1 MMKKWKF
8 WKRSILGIF
17 FTFLTIISIAIII
30 LVWQQDRVV
39 QNIVNGFNEDFQ
51 GAIVI
56 GDTDISPFS
65 NFPFV
70 SVVIENV
77 QVYEDK
83 ADMFAPILDVSHI
96 SLGFN
101 FLTLLRGNLN
111 VNMLKIE
118 NGNFDIV
125 RYQNGSLNLL
135 NALTGERKIKDIKDE
150 YNIELQKIELAN
162 LDIIKYDENTNIHAE
177 TYIENATSRFKNSD
191 NTLMIGLE
199 SQLILNVIHDE
210 DSTIFKNKHFNAI
223 TELDY
228 NKENGML
235 TIHPSEIIL
244 KNGVFNIDGSINV
257 LDDFDIDIKIHGNNP
272 NFNLFIAF
280 APDELIPTL
289 EQYENA
295 GNIFFDA
302 TIEGKSMNGHL
313 PAVDAV
319 FGCDSAYFSNPV
331 SNKKLEQIAFSG
343 YYTNGEAR
351 KLSTMEFV
359 LENVSAK
366 PEAGTFFADLH
377 ITNFESPEI
386 DMSVTSNF
394 DLDFLAKFLNVT
406 SLQNLDGDVSLNMNF
421 KDIVDL
427 QNPEKSLEKFSQS
440 YFTELEVNDLSFEIP
455 GYPLPFDSIDI
466 KATMDGNHANIEYF
480 FLNVGNSDIT
490 IRGEIDDLPAIVH
503 QTADE
508 VNANLFIY
516 SSILNIKE
524 LTSHDTINRK
534 PIDEK
539 IDNLRL
545 DLSFKTTARALR
557 NSKNLPVGDFFVKNF
572 YGKLERYP
580 HTLRKFNAHVIIGEE
595 DMDILEFNGKID
607 KSDFQYAGSIDNYP
621 VLMGET
627 SNGTID
633 LDFSLKSDLIR
644 LEDVLAYGG
653 ENFVSEDYR
662 NEEISGFDM
671 YGNAQL
677 CFEDSLKST
686 DIYFDQLNAHLKV
699 HEMDIDDIHGKF
711 QFKDESIILKTMTGI
726 IGNTA
731 FTTNMNLFLGE
742 NDSIKKSKNMVSLNA
757 EMLDFDQ
764 LSNYGARHS
773 AGNNIN
779 YDSAFNIY
787 KLPFAD
793 IDFKFDIDEL
803 RYHRHEI
810 QDLKA
815 DFRIQKNHFIYID
828 TLLLQT
834 AGGEFDI
841 SGYFNG
847 SDPDKIYFYP
857 EVHIK
862 HVNLDQLMW
871 RFENFGQEGIVS
883 ENLQGKLSGS
893 IIGKAHMHADL
904 TPQMMGTE
912 IHMELEIIDGQIKNY
927 APLDALSEYFKNKN
941 LSIIRFDTL
950 SNNLGMSNGV
960 ITIPSMTINSSLG
973 FMEISGTQDMN
984 NHMEYYFR
992 VPLKL
997 VTKSATQKLFGK
1009 KGAVADSS
1017 QIDIIQHK
1025 NTNKKTRYLN
1035 LKLIG
1040 NPDDFKVS
1048 LGRKKKK

>member
-1 MMKKWKF
+1 MKKWKF
-8 WKRSILGIF
+8 WKRSILGVFI
-17 FTFLTIISIAIII
+17 TFLTIISIAIII

-39 QNIVNGFNEDFQ
+39 QNIVNGFNDDFQ

-56 GDTDISPFS
+56 GDTDISPFA
-65 NFPFV
+65 NFPFI
-70 SVVIENV
+70 SVVIESV

-101 FLTLLRGNLN
+101 FLALLRGNLK
-111 VNMLKIE
+111 VNLLKIE

-125 RYQNGSLNLL
+125 RYNNGSLNLV
-135 NALTGERKIKDIKDE
+135 NALTGDRKIKDIKDE

-162 LDIIKYDENTNIHAE
+162 LDIIKFDERTNIHAE
-177 TYIENATSRFKNSD
+177 TYIENATSRFKNAD

-199 SQLILNVIHDE
+199 SQLILNVINDE
-210 DSTIFKNKHFNAI
+210 DSTIFKNKHFTAI

-228 NKENGML
+228 NKENGIL

-244 KNGVFNIDGSINV
+244 KNGAFNIDGTINV
-257 LDDFDIDIKIHGNNP
+257 LDDFDIDLNIHGNNP

-302 TIEGKSMNGHL
+302 TIKGKSLNGHL
-313 PAVDAV
+313 PAVSAE
-319 FGCDSAYFSNPV
+319 FGCDSAYFNNPV
-331 SNKKLEQIAFSG
+331 NNKKLEQIAFSG
-343 YYTNGEAR
+343 YYTNGKAR
-351 KLSTMEFV
+351 NLSTMEFV
-359 LENVSAK
+359 LENVTAK

-406 SLQNLDGDVSLNMNF
+406 SLRNLDGDVSIRMNF

-427 QNPEKSLEKFSQS
+427 QNPEKSLEEFSQS
-440 YFTELEVNDLSFEIP
+440 YYTELDVNDLSFEIP

-466 KATMDGNHANIEYF
+466 KATMNGNHANIEYF
-480 FLNVGNSDIT
+480 FLNVGNSDLT

-503 QTADE
+503 QTSDE

-516 SSILNIKE
+516 SSLLNIKE
-524 LTSHDTINRK
+524 LTSQDTINKK
-534 PIDEK
+534 PINE
-539 IDNLRL
+539 IINNLRL
-545 DLSFKTTARALR
+545 DLSFKTTAKALR
-557 NSKNLPVGDFFVKNF
+557 NFQNLPVGDFFIKNF
-572 YGKLERYP
+572 YGKLETYP
-580 HTLRKFNAHVIIGEE
+580 HTLRKFNAHVIIGDE
-595 DMDILEFNGKID
+595 DIDIFEFTGKID

-644 LEDVLAYGG
+644 LEDIFAYGG
-653 ENFVSEDYR
+653 ESYVSEDYR
-662 NEEISGFDM
+662 NEEISDFDM

-686 DIYFDQLNAHLKV
+686 DIYFDQLNAKLKV
-699 HEMDIDDIHGKF
+699 HELEIDDVHGKF
-711 QFKDESIILKTMTGI
+711 RFMDESIMLKAMTGV

-731 FTTNMNLFLGE
+731 FTANMNLFLGK
-742 NDSIKKSKNMVSLNA
+742 NDSLRKSKNIVGLKA
-757 EMLDFDQ
+757 EMVDFDQ
-764 LSNYGARHS
+764 LSNYSARHS
-773 AGNNIN
+773 DDNKIN
-779 YDSAFNIY
+779 PDSIFNIY

-793 IDFKFDIDEL
+793 IEFNFEVDEL
-803 RYHRHEI
+803 RYHRHQI
-810 QDLKA
+810 QNLKA

-828 TLLLQT
+828 ALQLQT
-834 AGGEFDI
+834 AGGELDI
-841 SGYFNG
+841 SGYFDG
-847 SDPDKIYFYP
+847 SNPDKIYFYP
-857 EVHIK
+857 EINIDK
-862 HVNLDQLMW
+862 VNLDQLMW
-871 RFENFGQEGIVS
+871 RFENFGQEEIVS
-883 ENLQGKLSGS
+883 ENLQGKMSGS
-893 IIGKAHMHADL
+893 IKGKAHMHADL
-904 TPQMMGTE
+904 TPQMIGTE
-912 IHMELEIIDGQIKNY
+912 IQMTLEIINGQLKNY
-927 APLDALSEYFKNKN
+927 APLNALSEYFKNKN

-950 SNNLGMSNGV
+950 SNNLNITNGV
-960 ITIPSMTINSSLG
+960 ITIPNMTINSSLG

-992 VPLKL
+992 IPWKL
-997 VTKSATQKLFGK
+997 ATKSVRQKLFGK
-1009 KGAVADSS
+1009 KETIADSS

-1040 NPDDFKVS
+1040 NPDDYKVS

>member
-1 MMKKWKF
+1 MKKWKF
-8 WKRSILGIF
+8 WKRSILGVFI
-17 FTFLTIISIAIII
+17 TFLTIISIAIII

-39 QNIVNGFNEDFQ
+39 QNIVNGFNDDFQ

-56 GDTDISPFS
+56 GDTDISPFA

-70 SVVIENV
+70 SIVIESV

-101 FLTLLRGNLN
+101 FLALLRGNLK
-111 VNMLKIE
+111 VNLLKIE

-125 RYQNGSLNLL
+125 RYNDGSLNLL

-162 LDIIKYDENTNIHAE
+162 LDIIKFDERTNIHAE
-177 TYIENATSRFKNSD
+177 TYIENATSRFKNAE

-199 SQLILNVIHDE
+199 SQLILNVINDE
-210 DSTIFKNKHFNAI
+210 DSTIFKNKHFTAI

-228 NKENGML
+228 NKENGIL

-257 LDDFDIDIKIHGNNP
+257 LDDFDIDLNIHGNNP

-280 APDELIPTL
+280 APEELIPTL

-295 GNIFFDA
+295 GKIFFDA
-302 TIEGKSMNGHL
+302 AIKGKSLNGHL
-313 PAVDAV
+313 PAVSAE
-319 FGCDSAYFSNPV
+319 FGCDSAYFNNPV
-331 SNKKLEQIAFSG
+331 NNKKLEQIAFSG
-343 YYTNGEAR
+343 YYTNGKAR
-351 KLSTMEFV
+351 NLTTMEFV
-359 LENVSAK
+359 LENVTAK

-386 DMSVTSNF
+386 DMSITSNF

-406 SLQNLDGDVSLNMNF
+406 SLRNLDGDVSIKMNF

-427 QNPEKSLEKFSQS
+427 QNPEKSLEEFSQS
-440 YFTELEVNDLSFEIP
+440 YYTELDVNDLSFEIP

-466 KATMDGNHANIEYF
+466 KATMNGNHANIEYF
-480 FLNVGNSDIT
+480 FLNVGNSDLT

-503 QTADE
+503 QTTDE
-508 VNANLFIY
+508 VNADLFIY
-516 SSILNIKE
+516 SSLLDIKE
-524 LTSHDTINRK
+524 LTSQDTINKK
-534 PIDEK
+534 PINEK
-539 IDNLRL
+539 INNLRL
-545 DLSFKTTARALR
+545 DLSFKTTAKALR
-557 NSKNLPVGDFFVKNF
+557 NSKNLPVGDFFIKNF
-572 YGKLERYP
+572 YGKLETYP
-580 HTLRKFNAHVIIGEE
+580 HTLRKFNAHVIIGDE

-644 LEDVLAYGG
+644 LEDIFAYGG
-653 ENFVSEDYR
+653 ESYVSEDYR
-662 NEEISGFDM
+662 NEEISDFDM

-677 CFEDSLKST
+677 CLEDSLKST
-686 DIYFDQLNAHLKV
+686 DIYFDQLNAKLKV
-699 HEMDIDDIHGKF
+699 HELEIDDVHGKF
-711 QFKDESIILKTMTGI
+711 RFMDESIMLKAMTGV

-731 FTTNMNLFLGE
+731 FTANMNLFLGK
-742 NDSIKKSKNMVSLNA
+742 NDSLRKSKNIVRLKA
-757 EMLDFDQ
+757 EMVDFDQ
-764 LSNYGARHS
+764 LSNYSARHS
-773 AGNNIN
+773 DDNKIN
-779 YDSAFNIY
+779 PDSIFNIY

-793 IDFKFDIDEL
+793 IEFNFDVDAL
-803 RYHRHEI
+803 RYHRHQI
-810 QDLKA
+810 QNLKA

-828 TLLLQT
+828 TLQLQT

-841 SGYFNG
+841 SGYFDG
-847 SDPDKIYFYP
+847 SNPDKIYFYP
-857 EVHIK
+857 EINIDK
-862 HVNLDQLMW
+862 VNLDQLMW
-871 RFENFGQEGIVS
+871 RFENFGQEEIVS
-883 ENLQGKLSGS
+883 ENLQGKMSGS
-893 IIGKAHMHADL
+893 IKGKAHMHADL
-904 TPQMMGTE
+904 TPQMIGTE
-912 IHMELEIIDGQIKNY
+912 IQMELEIINGQLKNY
-927 APLDALSEYFKNKN
+927 APLNALSEYFKNKN

-950 SNNLGMSNGV
+950 SNNLDITNGV
-960 ITIPSMTINSSLG
+960 ITIPNMTINSSLG

-992 VPLKL
+992 IPWKL
-997 VTKSATQKLFGK
+997 ATKSARQKLFGK
-1009 KGAVADSS
+1009 KETIADSS

-1040 NPDDFKVS
+1040 NPDDYKVS